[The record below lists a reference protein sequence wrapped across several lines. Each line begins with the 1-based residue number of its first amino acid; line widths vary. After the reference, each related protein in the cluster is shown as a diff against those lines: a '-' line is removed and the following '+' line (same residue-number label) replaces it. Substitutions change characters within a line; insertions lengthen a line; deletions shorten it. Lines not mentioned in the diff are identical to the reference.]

1 MPVNLNTGNNTYA
14 VNSSRIQKF
23 ITADNRADALRMG
36 GWDRFKDLFRADTD
50 KKATKI
56 AQIYDSIVGAA
67 SGDRQP
73 LTMLNRFHALKAMA
87 ATPAD
92 RTQFTTTY
100 TAPTETTP
108 TWGYAFS
115 IGDTRI
121 HEQNGVED
129 VFGSLGQTFEK
140 TMLVKELEH
149 HLDPLAETFEQSEAN
164 RQIDQNYGDGKVS
177 IMATRAGDDPEGS
190 KSSLSTN
197 LDNPLCSRSNFKGLE
212 LRDNGQ
218 TMVATFE
225 KGGESLSLH
234 FNANNDPRDPLMPC
248 GDTLKRWL
256 QDADYLSIRNLIE
269 TKAKSPDD
277 NKSVNDFKGHS
288 LKAIQDAYA
297 AVGKPVDAMALMNG
311 SVQNDLANMIREV
324 HQENPESAQPVMAKL
339 FNMSI
344 AGFTDT
350 DPDFAVR
357 NFLGDQF
364 CKENRAYLDAAR
376 HEAYDLRAQLQD
388 GNLDAEGNVV
398 QNRYIP
404 PVPNLSAAKT
414 EADNFLASHL
424 VNYRKMNILGTEV
437 GGGARPAGDYLRD
450 GATQED
456 VLANIKAA
464 GFTTILSI
472 DQNKDSR
479 LLTEPIQRAGLK
491 HEIGN
496 QYKFPDWEHAPP
508 GLYQDIKQ
516 FIEEKTA
523 QGERVFIHCGAGNGR
538 TGATL
543 AALTLSDLIDKET
556 RKRAQIGQ
564 SFDQFDYRSMP
575 KVSIETQ
582 FEVVVGDEAEDLE
595 LLNKPPI
602 KEKTTSWDLPYIAAH
617 AVQAVRDAVKDTAYK
632 ADAVETNHQLWD
644 VTIFGGFLL
653 PPGPID
659 PSQFA

>member
-23 ITADNRADALRMG
+23 ITADNRDDALRMG
-36 GWDRFKDLFRADTD
+36 GWDRFKDLFRADTE

-67 SGDRQP
+67 PDDRQP

-87 ATPAD
+87 ATRAD
-92 RTQFTTTY
+92 SAQFRTTY
-100 TAPTETTP
+100 TPPNADQNAAPN

-115 IGDTRI
+115 IGNSRI
-121 HEQNGVED
+121 HEQSGVPD
-129 VFGSLGQTFEK
+129 VHGSLGQTFEK

-149 HLDPLAETFEQSEAN
+149 HLAPLAENFKQSEAN

-225 KGGESLSLH
+225 KGDESLSLH
-234 FNANNDPRDPLMPC
+234 FNALNDPRDPLMPC

-277 NKSVNDFKGHS
+277 NKSVNDFTGHS

-324 HQENPESAQPVMAKL
+324 HQENPESAQPVIAKL

-357 NFLGDQF
+357 NILGERFCAANGAFLESAKQV
-364 CKENRAYLDAAR
+364 AA
-376 HEAYDLRAQLQD
+376 EALRALQ
-388 GNLDAEGNVV
+388 G
-398 QNRYIP
+398 IP
-404 PVPNLSAAKT
+404 EVPNLRAPQT
-414 EADNFLASHL
+414 EADSFLASHL

-479 LLTEPIQRAGLK
+479 LLTEPIERAGLK

-496 QYKFPDWEHAPP
+496 QYMFPDWKHAPR
-508 GLYQDIKQ
+508 GYYLRIKQ
-516 FIEEKTA
+516 FIEEKAA

-538 TGATL
+538 TGATM
-543 AALTLSDLIDKET
+543 AALTLVDLIDQEKL
-556 RKRAQIGQ
+556 KRTQIGQ
-564 SFDQFDYRSMP
+564 SFDQFDYGAMP
-575 KVSIETQ
+575 KVSVEAQ
-582 FEVVVGDEAEDLE
+582 FLVLDGPEAEAL
-595 LLNKPPI
+595 KSQRKAPI
-602 KEKTTSWDLPYIAAH
+602 KKQTTSWDLPYIASH
-617 AVQAVRDAVKDTAYK
+617 AVQAVRDAVKGNSAPTGSAI
-632 ADAVETNHQLWD
+632 ETNEQLVD
-644 VTIFGGFLL
+644 VANFGGLLL
-653 PPGPID
+653 PPPPID
-659 PSQFA
+659 PSRFV